1 MLADV
6 RPRSQLVRRFESRSD
21 FLRALVV
28 APCGRFFAAACADHT
43 VLTWPV
49 DLSEV
54 PGALAELIPFREP
67 ARTC

>member
-1 MLADV
+1 MYVLADV
-6 RPRSQLVRRFESRSD
+6 LSHSQLVRRFESRSD

-54 PGALAELIPFREP
+54 PDARAELLPSR
-67 ARTC
+67 